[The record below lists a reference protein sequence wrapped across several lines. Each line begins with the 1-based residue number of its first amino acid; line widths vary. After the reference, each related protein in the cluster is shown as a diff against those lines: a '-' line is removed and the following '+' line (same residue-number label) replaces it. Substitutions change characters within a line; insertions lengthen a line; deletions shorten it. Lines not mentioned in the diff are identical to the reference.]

1 MMGHNARLVS
11 LIRRAETLE
20 RAHRPAVWVVQLG
33 IFAFSGVAAF
43 LLRFDGQIPPDH
55 IAHLSWALAVWM
67 TAKAVVFRLCG
78 LDRGW
83 WRFVSIDDVLCVGL
97 GNLTGSAGSF
107 LLIGLLAPP
116 GFPRSIYLLDLVIC
130 FLGTSG
136 VRVAI
141 RMFRESCWQNG
152 RSEAA
157 QRTLIYGAGQAGVLL
172 AREIAANRDLQWR
185 VLGFIDDDPDKH
197 GRQLLGFTVFDSASQ
212 LERILMSNPG
222 ATLIVSTVKLSAE
235 RCRRVDELCRRH
247 RVRVKRFRIMFE
259 DAAIPA
265 DSPLFPSEIFRVLPP
280 PPGRDG

>member
-55 IAHLSWALAVWM
+55 IAHLSWALAVLM

-107 LLIGLLAPP
+107 LLIGVLASS
-116 GFPRSIYLLDLVIC
+116 GFPPSIY
-130 FLGTSG
+130 FLH
-136 VRVAI
+136 
-141 RMFRESCWQNG
+141 
-152 RSEAA
+152 
-157 QRTLIYGAGQAGVLL
+157 L
-172 AREIAANRDLQWR
+172 
-185 VLGFIDDDPDKH
+185 
-197 GRQLLGFTVFDSASQ
+197 
-212 LERILMSNPG
+212 
-222 ATLIVSTVKLSAE
+222 
-235 RCRRVDELCRRH
+235 
-247 RVRVKRFRIMFE
+247 
-259 DAAIPA
+259 
-265 DSPLFPSEIFRVLPP
+265 
-280 PPGRDG
+280 